1 MNESGAE
8 VTCDRLPA
16 VIGDP
21 DQLAELLQNLIG
33 NAIKFQ
39 SNGTPR
45 IHIGAERRDGEWI
58 VSVRDNGIGIDP
70 QFRERIFVIFQRLH
84 GREEYP
90 GTGIGLAI
98 CKKIVT
104 RHGGRIWADS
114 EPGKGA
120 TFSFTVPAAVK
131 GGIRCMN
138 AVTEPR
144 PIEILLVEDNPG
156 DVRLT
161 REVLKDGKFR
171 NNMSVA
177 SDGQAAMD
185 YLHRNGK
192 YADAVRPDVILLDL
206 NLPIKDGRA
215 VLAEI
220 KQSPELMSIPI
231 VILTTSAAEADI
243 LKTYNLHANCYIV
256 KPVDLAQFVNVIRY
270 IQDFWLTIVKLPGR

>member
-1 MNESGAE
+1 MGSRAE
-8 VTCDRLPA
+8 VTYDRLPA

-21 DQLAELLQNLIG
+21 HQLAELLQNLIG

-39 SNGTPR
+39 SNGAPR

-98 CKKIVT
+98 CKKIPPC
-104 RHGGRIWADS
+104 R
-114 EPGKGA
+114 GKG
-120 TFSFTVPAAVK
+120 
-131 GGIRCMN
+131 GMRGMN
-138 AVTEPR
+138 ALAEPK
-144 PIEILLVEDNPG
+144 PIELLLVEDNPG

-177 SDGQAAMD
+177 ADGQAAMD

-206 NLPIKDGRA
+206 NLPIKDGRE

-220 KQSPELMSIPI
+220 KQSSELKSIPI

-243 LKTYNLHANCYIV
+243 LKTYNLHANCY
-256 KPVDLAQFVNVIRY
+256 
-270 IQDFWLTIVKLPGR
+270 